1 MKRKLL
7 TSFFIAFLTMSTV
20 MSQSSASEAGIAIQG
35 IARNADNTAITD
47 DSVNLT
53 FELYYFNASNLE
65 EAIYSETTTVD
76 TDAFGVFSHVIDP
89 GSANNAII
97 ANNLAYLRISEGTTI
112 ISDEKLKHVPYAIAA
127 NNGVPTGAIMPFIG
141 TSVPDGWVLCNG
153 QSLTSTPGSA
163 NLIALL
169 GSNNAPDL
177 QGMFLRGTGT
187 SPVNG
192 EDGPSLQG
200 TQDDTFE
207 AHTHNQGTLATSTAG
222 AHNHNDSVNGFNMVL
237 KEDGKK
243 TLDGSDNDSDQ
254 PNLFESE
261 AIATDGDHT
270 HNISGNTGS
279 TGGTETRPVNYGVNY
294 IIKL

>member
-7 TSFFIAFLTMSTV
+7 TSFLIALLTITAAI
-20 MSQSSASEAGIAIQG
+20 SQTSASEAGIAVQG
-35 IARNADNTAITD
+35 IARNADNTAVTNS
-47 DSVNLT
+47 SVNLT

-65 EAIYSETTTVD
+65 EAIYAETTAVD
-76 TDAFGVFSHVIDP
+76 TDAFGVFSHVMDP

-97 ANNLAYLRISEGTTI
+97 ANNLAYLRISEGATV

-153 QSLTSTPGSA
+153 QSLTSISGSE
-163 NLIALL
+163 NLINLL
-169 GSNNAPDL
+169 GSNNAPNL

-192 EDGPSLQG
+192 EDGPALKG
-200 TQDDTFE
+200 TQDDAFE
-207 AHTHNQGTLATSTAG
+207 AHTHNQGTLATSAAGEHDHDDGGVYNKVLSYKGGEGSVNNPNTDTGEPSLQSYDDIESDG
-222 AHNHNDSVNGFNMVL
+222 AH
-237 KEDGKK
+237 
-243 TLDGSDNDSDQ
+243 T
-254 PNLFESE
+254 
-261 AIATDGDHT
+261 HT
-270 HNISGNTGS
+270 ISGNVGS
-279 TGGTETRPVNYGVNY
+279 TGGAETRPVNYGVNY